1 MLFILSLVGALVGAW
16 LWSSLRRAHP
26 GTRTPYAAGIAVLVF
41 LGVAAAQTYT
51 AIPAGH
57 VGIVDSFGRVSQT
70 TLKSGLMLINPLN
83 RVVKMSIQTQK
94 LRVSMEVP
102 SKEGLPVALEAS
114 VEFRLDPEQAY
125 EIYTNVGDDYVADL
139 VDPEFRALCGNTTVA
154 YDAIALYTTERAN
167 VGAKIQTA
175 LREKLAPRG
184 IEIQNVRFESLTLPK
199 RIATQIEERLKAE
212 GESALVLEKERQD
225 AERRRIEAQGQADAQ
240 RVLAQGLTEPLLRL
254 RGIEATLKLAQSPNA
269 KVIMVGSCKDGL
281 PVILGG
287 GQ

>member
-16 LWSSLRRAHP
+16 LWFSLRRAHP
-26 GTRTPYAAGIAVLVF
+26 GTRTPHAAGVAVLVF
-41 LGVAAAQTYT
+41 LGVAVAQTYT

-70 TLKSGLMLINPLN
+70 TLKSGLLLINPLN

-94 LRVSMEVP
+94 LRVSTEVP
-102 SKEGLPVALEAS
+102 CKENLPVALEAS
-114 VEFRLDPEQAY
+114 VEFRLDPEKAY

-139 VDPEFRALCGNTTVA
+139 VDPEFRTLCGNTTSA
-154 YDAIALYTTERAN
+154 YEAAALYTTERAN
-167 VGAKIQTA
+167 VGMKIKAA
-175 LREKLAPRG
+175 LRDKLAPRG
-184 IEIQNVRFESLTLPK
+184 IEIQDVRLESLTLPK

-240 RVLAQGLTEPLLRL
+240 RILAQGLTEPLLRL

-269 KVIMVGSCKDGL
+269 KVVVVGSGKDGL

-287 GQ
+287 Q